1 MGLLGWMKR
10 QLIDIIECTDQGTAL
25 VWRFPHHDNE
35 VKNGAKLIVRP
46 GQVAV
51 FVHEGELGDVFAP
64 GTYTLST
71 QNIPVLTSLKS
82 WKYGFDSPFRSEVYF
97 VSTTNALANKWGTMN
112 PITLRDADF
121 GMVRLRAYGMYAVKV
136 NPDPESVKKFFVDI
150 VGTDSYVSIDEI
162 EGHLRGLL
170 VSAFTNALGNAK
182 VPALDLAGNY
192 DKIAAVCREQMEPM
206 FSQNGLILNQFV
218 IQNISLPP
226 EVEKAIDTRASMGA
240 LGNMAQYTQYQAANA
255 MRESAQHGGG
265 GGMANMAVEMSTG
278 MAMGQMM
285 AAQMQGFGQPMQQ
298 QAPPPQ
304 QAAAPAAGGGQSV
317 GERLKTLKNL
327 HEQGLIDDATFAAKR
342 DAILAEI

>member
-10 QLIDIIECTDQGTAL
+10 QLIDIIECTDQGSAL

-51 FVHEGELGDVFAP
+51 FVHEGELGDVFEP

-136 NPDPESVKKFFVDI
+136 NPAPESVRKFFLDI
-150 VGTDSYVSIDEI
+150 VGTDSFVSLNEI

-170 VSAFTNALGNAK
+170 VSSFTNALGRAK

-192 DKIAAVCREQMEPM
+192 DKIAKVCREEMEPM
-206 FSQNGLILNQFV
+206 FQENGLILNQFV
-218 IQNISLPP
+218 MQNISLPA

-255 MRESAQHGGG
+255 MRDSAQHGGG

-278 MAMGQMM
+278 LAMGQMM
-285 AAQMQGFGQPMQQ
+285 AAQMGGLAPQQ
-298 QAPPPQ
+298 HQAPAPAP
-304 QAAAPAAGGGQSV
+304 AAAAGGGQSV
-317 GERLKTLKNL
+317 GDRLKTLKNL

>member
-10 QLIDIIECTDQGTAL
+10 QLIDIIECTDQGNAL

-35 VKNGAKLIVRP
+35 IKNGAKLIVRP

-51 FVHEGELGDVFAP
+51 FIHEGQLGDVFGP
-64 GTYTLST
+64 GTYTLET

-82 WKYGFDSPFRSEVYF
+82 WKYGFDSPFRSEITF
-97 VSTTNALANKWGTMN
+97 VSVKTALSNKWGTMN

-136 NPDPESVKKFFVDI
+136 NPDVESVKKFFTDI
-150 VGTDSYVSIDEI
+150 VGTDGYMTLDEI
-162 EGHLRGLL
+162 EGHLRGML
-170 VSAFTNALGNAK
+170 VSAFTAALGEAK

-192 DKIAAVCREQMEPM
+192 DKIAAVCSEKMKPEFEAHGVM
-206 FSQNGLILNQFV
+206 LTQFV

-255 MRESAQHGGG
+255 MRESAKHGGG

-278 MAMGQMM
+278 LAMGQMM
-285 AAQMQGFGQPMQQ
+285 ASQMSGLAP
-298 QAPPPQ
+298 QAA
-304 QAAAPAAGGGQSV
+304 AAAPAPVAAPAAAAAPSV
-317 GERLKTLKNL
+317 GERLKTLKDL
-327 HEQGLIDDATFAAKR
+327 HEQGLIDAATFAAKR